1 MFIEL
6 IDGLRCTSDHPSI
19 CLVAA
24 IGEREDRQVIEGTLG
39 CPTCRREYPIHRG
52 IVSFGAGAQV
62 DSTSGSFVSLDPL
75 DEDGAVRIGA
85 FLNVME
91 GITIALVG
99 KWARYA
105 SAVADLVGL
114 RAFAINPLETVIESD
129 RVGVLQTDNRLP
141 FKSGSLRGVAIDAS
155 GWSDIDVARSTH
167 ALAAG
172 GRLVAPASA
181 AVPDDI
187 EEIARDDACW
197 IGEKRGALVALHRR

>member
-6 IDGLRCTSDHPSI
+6 IDGLRCTADHPSI

-24 IGEREDRQVIEGTLG
+24 IDERDDRQVIEGTLG
-39 CPTCRREYPIHRG
+39 CPTCRREYPIHGG
-52 IVSFGAGAQV
+52 IVSFTAKSHAESTTGPV
-62 DSTSGSFVSLDPL
+62 DSLDV
-75 DEDGAVRIGA
+75 DGAVRIGA
-85 FLNVME
+85 FLAVTE

-99 KWARYA
+99 DWARYA
-105 SAVADLVGL
+105 PAVADLIGL
-114 RAFAINPLETVIESD
+114 RAFAINPSEPVTESD
-129 RVGVLQTDNRLP
+129 RVGVLQSDNRLP
-141 FKSGSLRGVAIDAS
+141 FKSGSLRGIAIDAS
-155 GWSDIDVARSTH
+155 GWSNHDIAQSTH

-187 EEIARDDACW
+187 EEIARDDDYW